1 MIKHPIRLNIGLI
14 IVLLIAD
21 YEFFS
26 LTNPN
31 NVPSFVL
38 VLGFLLLLMTLYLVV
53 RVVVTLLCF
62 YVGALRRTR
71 RRLTGFTTG
80 LLGVLLALQSIG
92 QLTTRDA
99 VVIVPIAIVLY
110 VYFTYARTKM
120 RPQQ

>member
-53 RVVVTLLCF
+53 RVVVTLL
-62 YVGALRRTR
+62 RRTR